1 MRTKSGLL
9 SAIAILASIV
19 LATPAQAAPIKHS
32 EVVNFLTGKFVTVSG
47 NTFLEGFTP
56 GTPNLGF
63 SLEAIAQLSQSG
75 TTKLTAIKKWALTS
89 NAKVKGVSGLAA
101 KWLYTSAL
109 VKYPNASARAVVEN
123 ALVAKYKKLP
133 LISKL
138 DNNTFNI
145 AWDVLALT
153 ITKHPAE
160 AKNAALALAR
170 LKRND
175 GGYGSDL
182 SVNTTTSSADATG
195 IALMAFQATNQ
206 KTFAK
211 SAITWLKANIK
222 TGNHWESYGDVDVNG
237 TAYAIMGLQS
247 AGQSVT
253 AARLWLTHRISPS
266 DGGVTSAW
274 SAGAGDTFASAQSYL
289 PIIGTDYVKIGK

>member
-9 SAIAILASIV
+9 SAIAIVASIV
-19 LATPAQAAPIKHS
+19 LATPAQAAPIKHP
-32 EVVNFLTGKFVTVSG
+32 EVVSFLTGKFVTG
-47 NTFLEGFTP
+47 GGGAYLEGFTP
-56 GTPNLGF
+56 GSPSVGF
-63 SLEAIAQLSQSG
+63 TIEAIAQLSQAG
-75 TTKLTAIKKWALTS
+75 NTNLTAVKKWALSS
-89 NAKVKGVSGLAA
+89 NARVKTNPGLAA

-109 VKYPNASARAVVEN
+109 VKYPNASARAVIEN
-123 ALVAKYKKLP
+123 SLVAKYKKLP

-145 AWDVLALT
+145 AWEVLALT
-153 ITKHPAE
+153 ITKHPLQ

-170 LKRND
+170 LKRAD

-182 SVNTTTSSADATG
+182 SANTTSSSADATG
-195 IALMAFQATNQ
+195 IALMAFEAVGQ
-206 KTFAK
+206 KTLAK
-211 SAITWLKANIK
+211 SAITWLTRNIK
-222 TGNHWESYGDVDVNG
+222 TANHWEAWGDVDVNG

-247 AGQSVT
+247 AGVNVT
-253 AARLWLTHRISPS
+253 AARLWLGRQINAT

-274 SAGAGDTFASAQSYL
+274 SSGAGDVFATVQSYL